1 MLHFGTLFDRH
12 YLTYQ
17 LTEMMKKHFCR
28 IMQWRTHHFKMV
40 NQIYAFSNQT
50 PCLLIGFAF
59 FCGSKNFIVSN
70 FSSYHEINENFLKLN
85 GWTWQLLFSTINKV
99 RRVWMI
105 EYHMHISACK
115 QQNQTPFWI
124 RSVLGMKIWLPM
136 KKLYCEPGI
145 PALSISKPT

>member
-50 PCLLIGFAF
+50 PCLIIGFAF
-59 FCGSKNFIVSN
+59 FCGSKKFNGQQFFFIP
-70 FSSYHEINENFLKLN
+70 
-85 GWTWQLLFSTINKV
+85 
-99 RRVWMI
+99 
-105 EYHMHISACK
+105 
-115 QQNQTPFWI
+115 QNQWKFSEIEWMNMAIIVFNNKQSEKSLNDRISYAHICLQATKSNPLLDQI
-124 RSVLGMKIWLPM
+124 STGDENLITYEKIILWTRNTCP
-136 KKLYCEPGI
+136 LY
-145 PALSISKPT
+145 L